1 MPRLT
6 SRPLTQRMIDATPA
20 PPIGCSELRDANVR
34 GLTLRIWPAGTRA
47 WSLEY
52 RSPVTGKTARLG
64 IEAASLMEARTV
76 ACQHRAA
83 ISGGRDPALEAK
95 GALEARQRAHTAI
108 VTVAD
113 ALNRYEAAVVAP
125 AARQASRRDRM
136 AALRRALEPFTTRAA
151 ASLTR
156 GELLLRFDEI
166 QAGRGP
172 IARNRA
178 QAEVRHWLGW
188 CQDRD
193 IVPSIVIDRVKK
205 AVKEQ
210 ARERVLSDD
219 EIKALLAGTTDRSAF
234 DDLVRALLFT
244 AMRRGEAANLQPRDL
259 AFEAKTITVR
269 GEVSKTRQPRTI
281 PMAGVL
287 VPLLRER
294 AQGVARDGY
303 IFGDGSNFEKPFS
316 GFGKRFAALAAA
328 MPEGEPWTLHDIRR
342 TVATRLHEAG
352 TDALTVEDLLGHLT
366 GVRSGVAGVYNR
378 ASTLERQRE
387 ALEAWSAKLAALR
400 SDDGPGVSPVSAMS
414 AVSADID
421 PVSANIV
428 QLKRKTS

>member
-1 MPRLT
+1 MPKLT
-6 SRPLTQRMIDATPA
+6 AKPLTQRLIDATQAPA
-20 PPIGCSELRDANVR
+20 NDCLTLRDANVR

-64 IEAASLMEARTV
+64 FEAASLMEARTV
-76 ACQHRAA
+76 ASQHRGA
-83 ISGGRDPALEAK
+83 ISDGRDPALEAK
-95 GALEARQRAHTAI
+95 AALEAWQQAHAAI

-113 ALNRYEAAVVAP
+113 GLDRFEAAVVAP
-125 AARQASRRDRM
+125 AARQASRRNRM
-136 AALRRALEPFTTRAA
+136 VALRKALEPFNSRSV

-156 GELLLRFDEI
+156 GELLLRLDEI

-178 QAEVRHWLGW
+178 QAELRHWLGW
-188 CQDRD
+188 CRDRD
-193 IVPSIVIDRVKK
+193 LVPSIVIDRVKK

-210 ARERVLSDD
+210 ARERVLNDD
-219 EIKALLAGTTDRSAF
+219 EIKALLANTTDRSPF
-234 DDLVRALLFT
+234 NDIVRVLAFT
-244 AMRRGEAANLQPRDL
+244 AMRRGEAASLQPRDL
-259 AFEAKTITVR
+259 DFEARTITVR
-269 GEVSKTRQPRTI
+269 GEVSKTRVARTI
-281 PMAGVL
+281 PMVGAL
-287 VPLLRER
+287 APMLRER
-294 AQGVARDGY
+294 ARGVARDKY
-303 IFGDGSNFEKPFS
+303 VFGDGSNFARPFN
-316 GFGKRFAALAAA
+316 GFGKRFAALVAA

-352 TDALTVEDLLGHLT
+352 TDALTVEDLIGHLT

-387 ALEAWSAKLAALR
+387 SLEAWSKKLETLASA
-400 SDDGPGVSPVSAMS
+400 GVSV
-414 AVSADID
+414 DTD

-428 QLKRKTS
+428 RLERKAS

>member
-1 MPRLT
+1 MPKL
-6 SRPLTQRMIDATPA
+6 SARPLTQRMIDATPLPA
-20 PPIGCSELRDANVR
+20 SGETVLRDGDVR
-34 GLTLRIWPAGTRA
+34 GLILRLSARGSRSWRF
-47 WSLEY
+47 EY
-52 RSPVTGKTARLG
+52 RSPITRKNRALG
-64 IEAASLMEARTV
+64 LGSLSLSEAR
-76 ACQHRAA
+76 AIGKQHRAA
-83 ISGGRDPALEAK
+83 VAQGRCPAHQAEAALEAQ
-95 GALEARQRAHTAI
+95 QRAHSAI

-113 ALNRYEAAVVAP
+113 ALDRYEAAVVAP

-136 AALRRALEPFTTRAA
+136 VALRRAIEPFATRAV

-188 CQDRD
+188 CWKRD
-193 IVPSIVIDRVKK
+193 IVPSIVIDRVEK

-210 ARERVLSDD
+210 GRERVLGDA
-219 EIKALLAGTTDRSAF
+219 EIKALLANTTDRSAF
-234 DDLVRALLFT
+234 NDLVRVLVFT

-259 AFEAKTITVR
+259 DFEAKTITVR
-269 GEVSKTRQPRTI
+269 GEVSKTRQARTI
-281 PMAGVL
+281 PMAGAL
-287 VPLLRER
+287 IPLLRER

-303 IFGDGSNFEKPFS
+303 IFGDGSDFERPFS
-316 GFGKRFAALAAA
+316 GFGKRFAALAVG

-387 ALEAWSAKLAALR
+387 ALEAWSAKLEAL
-400 SDDGPGVSPVSAMS
+400 SSANGPGVSAMS
-414 AVSADID
+414 AVSADTD
-421 PVSANIV
+421 QVSTNIV
-428 QLKRKTS
+428 RLKRKAT

>member
-1 MPRLT
+1 MPKLT
-6 SRPLTQRMIDATPA
+6 AKPLTQRMIDATQA
-20 PPIGCSELRDANVR
+20 PSTGCLTLRDANVR

-76 ACQHRAA
+76 AGQHRAA
-83 ISGGRDPALEAK
+83 ISDSRDPALEAK
-95 GALEARQRAHTAI
+95 AALEARQQAHAAI
-108 VTVAD
+108 VTVGD
-113 ALNRYEAAVVAP
+113 ALDRFEAAVVAP

-136 AALRRALEPFTTRAA
+136 IALRKAVEPFSSRPV

-156 GELLLRFDEI
+156 GELLLRLDEI

-188 CQDRD
+188 CRDRD
-193 IVPSIVIDRVKK
+193 IVASIVIDRVKK

-210 ARERVLSDD
+210 ARERVLNDD
-219 EIKALLAGTTDRSAF
+219 EIKAVLANTTDRSPF
-234 DDLVRALLFT
+234 NDLVRLLVFS

-259 AFEAKTITVR
+259 DFGARTITVR
-269 GEVSKTRQPRTI
+269 GEVSKTRQSRTI
-281 PMAGVL
+281 PMADAL
-287 VPLLRER
+287 APMLRER
-294 AQGVARDGY
+294 ARGVARDGY
-303 IFGDGSNFEKPFS
+303 VFGDGSNFERPFS

-378 ASTLERQRE
+378 SLTLTRQRM
-387 ALEAWSAKLAALR
+387 ALEAWSKKLEALA
-400 SDDGPGVSPVSAMS
+400 SAEMSSVS
-414 AVSADID
+414 AVSTDTD

-428 QLKRKTS
+428 RLKRKAS

>member
-1 MPRLT
+1 MPKLT
-6 SRPLTQRMIDATPA
+6 AKPLTQRMIDATPLPA
-20 PPIGCSELRDANVR
+20 SGETALRDGDVR
-34 GLTLRIWPAGTRA
+34 GLVLRLSARGSRSWRF
-47 WSLEY
+47 EY
-52 RSPVTGKTARLG
+52 RSPVTARNQAIGLGALSLADARVIGK
-64 IEAASLMEARTV
+64 
-76 ACQHRAA
+76 QHRAA
-83 ISGGRDPALEAK
+83 VAQGRCPAREAKAALETS
-95 GALEARQRAHTAI
+95 QQAHAAI

-113 ALNRYEAAVVAP
+113 ALNRFEAAVVAP

-136 AALRRALEPFTTRAA
+136 VALRKALEPFSSRPV

-156 GELLLRFDEI
+156 GELLLRLDEI

-188 CQDRD
+188 CRDRD
-193 IVPSIVIDRVKK
+193 VVPSIVIDRVKK

-219 EIKALLAGTTDRSAF
+219 EIKALLANTADRSAF
-234 DDLVRALLFT
+234 NDLVQVLVFT
-244 AMRRGEAANLQPRDL
+244 AMRRGEAASLQPRDL
-259 AFEAKTITVR
+259 DFEAKTITVR
-269 GEVSKTRQPRTI
+269 GEVSKTRQARTI

-287 VPLLRER
+287 IPLLRGR
-294 AQGVARDGY
+294 ARGVARDGY
-303 IFGDGSNFEKPFS
+303 IFGDGSDFERPFS

-387 ALEAWSAKLAALR
+387 ALEAWSAKLAAL
-400 SDDGPGVSPVSAMS
+400 SSAVSPGVSAVSAVS
-414 AVSADID
+414 TVSADID
-421 PVSANIV
+421 PVSASIV